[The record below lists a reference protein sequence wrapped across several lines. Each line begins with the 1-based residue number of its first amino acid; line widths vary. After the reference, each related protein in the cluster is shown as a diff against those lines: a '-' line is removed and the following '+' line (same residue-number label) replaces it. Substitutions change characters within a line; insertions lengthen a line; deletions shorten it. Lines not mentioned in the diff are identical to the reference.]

1 MANGWAC
8 DRFLFVDEK
17 NIVKGYNYLKKQGK
31 DVRGFM
37 FWDISDEGK
46 IPNSKNTDNKNPFYM
61 AKVLNNIQ

>member
-1 MANGWAC
+1 
-8 DRFLFVDEK
+8 
-17 NIVKGYNYLKKQGK
+17 
-31 DVRGFM
+31 M